1 MLAPYVLFQDGNFS
15 TRELAKATEKLC
27 HTHHTGKA
35 SIRLNMNAFKIYT
48 QVSLSLLRFSISLYH
63 RATTRD
69 GPRMQEYAVH
79 ADCSHMREYAD
90 ADENIIH
97 INHI

>member
-1 MLAPYVLFQDGNFS
+1 MLDPDVLFQDDNFS
-15 TRELAKATEKLC
+15 TGELAKATEKLR

-63 RATTRD
+63 GTTTRD
-69 GPRMQEYAVH
+69 GP
-79 ADCSHMREYAD
+79 AD
-90 ADENIIH
+90 AGICSSCGLFAYARIC
-97 INHI
+97 